1 MALATQCP
9 HCQTTF
15 RVANDQLKLH
25 GGLVRCGSCQQTFNG
40 IEHLLGPTVQTAP
53 TVALEVQVA
62 PVVPVNVDSDLN
74 TDVNSHIAEHHE
86 ITTTEIKAESS
97 LLQTAELN
105 TAVSVAD
112 SSPGI
117 DQTPPQT
124 PISEVVST
132 AVTTA
137 ANTALVTESPAAEI
151 SADSLDFDL
160 GMDEDI
166 SSPAKHDKTTLSDDT
181 NLDDEAIG
189 QVELQT
195 RIALMDEPGWSA
207 TEAEEETGA
216 ADHKQEPYLHE
227 PASADITV
235 NADEP
240 GHSNPEADDYAGEPE
255 AYLHDGLAFDTTG
268 KADSITDDLSDGT
281 SPATDAS
288 AESDLETPGFIL
300 AAEKRKGRSKILRGL
315 MITLSL
321 VLFVG
326 LLGQGVFIAR
336 NHIAAWVPQTK
347 PMLADACKLLHCQIS
362 LLAQID
368 QISLESNELQALSTD
383 KNVFSLAIQL
393 QNKSATAQAWPM
405 VELILND
412 AKDKPVLRKVFKPEE
427 YLSDKNNR
435 PDTKSDSNKLDSKL
449 DNKTDLANQ
458 LSKGFSAASDQQIK
472 LYFELSQTKAS
483 GYHLSIFYP

>member
-74 TDVNSHIAEHHE
+74 TDVDSHIDEHHE
-86 ITTTEIKAESS
+86 IVATERKAESS

-112 SSPGI
+112 SSSGI
-117 DQTPPQT
+117 DQTSPQT
-124 PISEVVST
+124 TISDAFS
-132 AVTTA
+132 A
-137 ANTALVTESPAAEI
+137 ALVTESPAAEI
-151 SADSLDFDL
+151 GADSLDFDL

-166 SSPAKHDKTTLSDDT
+166 NSPAKHDKTTLSDDT

-207 TEAEEETGA
+207 TEAEEDTSA

-227 PASADITV
+227 PASTGITV

-268 KADSITDDLSDGT
+268 KADSITDDLSEGT
-281 SPATDAS
+281 SPVTDTN
-288 AESDLETPGFIL
+288 AETNLDTPGFIL

-326 LLGQGVFIAR
+326 LLGQGIFIAR